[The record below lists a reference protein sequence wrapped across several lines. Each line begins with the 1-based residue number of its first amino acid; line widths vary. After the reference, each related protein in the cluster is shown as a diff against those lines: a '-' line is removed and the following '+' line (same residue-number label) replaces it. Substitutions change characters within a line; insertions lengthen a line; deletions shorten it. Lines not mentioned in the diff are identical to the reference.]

1 MNQANHAASSLRAF
15 DLSAGLFVR
24 GLANL
29 KGMLTKAEAHA
40 AATGRGDAA
49 LIDAQLA
56 ADMNNLGVQVHWAT
70 EGAKLAIA
78 RLLGVAAPAPSAN
91 DARSLAD
98 LKQRVDATITYLSAL
113 EPLEL
118 EAGLDRVIE
127 MQHRGASKR
136 YRGGEFLVEF
146 AIPNF
151 FFHMTTAYGILRHE
165 GVELTKA
172 DFMGG
177 WG

>member
-1 MNQANHAASSLRAF
+1 MPLSAY

-29 KGMLTKAEAHA
+29 KRMLTKAEAHVA
-40 AATGRGDAA
+40 ASGSGDAA

-78 RLLGVAAPAPSAN
+78 RLLGVAAAVPSEN
-91 DARSLAD
+91 DAKSLAD
-98 LKQRVDATITYLSAL
+98 LKQRIDTTITYLSAL
-113 EPLEL
+113 APRDL
-118 EAGLDRVIE
+118 EAGLERVIE
-127 MQHRGASKR
+127 MQHRGTSKQFS
-136 YRGGEFLVEF
+136 GSQFLVEF

-151 FFHMTTAYGILRHE
+151 YFHMTTAYGILRHK
-165 GVELTKA
+165 GVELTKG
-172 DFMGG
+172 DFLGG
-177 WG
+177 GV